1 MGHRDRR
8 RQRQRSVS
16 RPHIGAPPGRVG
28 RNAQTRV
35 DAPKTPPRQV
45 ADGIL
50 AGLATD
56 DEDIFPDPNA
66 KAMAGIWWSDP
77 KSVEHAF
84 SGA

>member
-1 MGHRDRR
+1 
-8 RQRQRSVS
+8 
-16 RPHIGAPPGRVG
+16 
-28 RNAQTRV
+28 
-35 DAPKTPPRQV
+35 V